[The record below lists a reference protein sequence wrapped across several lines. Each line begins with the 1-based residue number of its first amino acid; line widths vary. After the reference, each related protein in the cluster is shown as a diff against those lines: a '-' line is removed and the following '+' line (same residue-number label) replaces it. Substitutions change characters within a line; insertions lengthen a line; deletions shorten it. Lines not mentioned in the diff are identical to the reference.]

1 MARKRMVTRTVTT
14 TAADCMCL
22 DVIHAEPINKRF
34 IMSGTYESD
43 EKLLKA
49 VRKAHETEELKIA
62 AVVNVEVINA
72 LYGMDENDFLAHAKV
87 LPPRASN

>member
-1 MARKRMVTRTVTT
+1 MVTRTVTT

-22 DVIHAEPINKRF
+22 DVINAEPINKRF

-49 VRKAHETEELKIA
+49 VRKLHETEELKIA
-62 AVVNVEVINA
+62 AVVNTEIINA
-72 LYGMDENDFLAHAKV
+72 LYGMDEADFLNMAKI
-87 LPPRASN
+87 LPPRHSNQ